1 MLSQGHLIF
10 IGETLSELRNFF
22 DWIVLMVYWRGEL
35 GGHLNDG

>member
-22 DWIVLMVYWRGEL
+22 DLIVLMV
-35 GGHLNDG
+35 DKA